1 MVRKSLIHDNIEIA
15 YQVWRDGECNFE
27 SAVEVLNKKF
37 QFLITAKTV
46 KEWAKKYNWKE
57 RLKHEELENEKL
69 RKAKRVT
76 TESLIG
82 DLLIQKEKY
91 DSQTELDNQSTN
103 AYKSLINTI
112 NNLYKSS
119 AKSKLDAYIDV
130 MRIYVQWLVRND
142 PNGVKVVE
150 KNMDEFT
157 LFLTEKYG

>member
-1 MVRKSLIHDNIEIA
+1 MVRKSLINDNIDLA
-15 YQVWRDGECNFE
+15 YQVWRDLECDFE
-27 SAVEVLNKKF
+27 RSVKELNKKF
-37 QFLITAKTV
+37 KFRLTTKTL
-46 KEWAKKYNWKE
+46 KEWAEKYKWKE
-57 RLKHEELENEKL
+57 RSEREDLEIEKL

-76 TESLIG
+76 TEALIG
-82 DLLIQKEKY
+82 DLLKQKEKY
-91 DSQTELDNQSTN
+91 DSLSELDNQSTN

-130 MRIYVQWLVRND
+130 MRIYIQWLVRND
-142 PNGVKVVE
+142 PDGATVVE

>member
-1 MVRKSLIHDNIEIA
+1 MVRKSLIHDNIDIA

-27 SAVEVLNKKF
+27 SSVRELNKKF
-37 QFLITAKTV
+37 NFRLTTKTL
-46 KEWAKKYNWKE
+46 KEWADKYKWKE
-57 RLKHEELENEKL
+57 RLEREELEIEKL
-69 RKAKRVT
+69 RKANRVT
-76 TESLIG
+76 TEALIG
-82 DLLIQKEKY
+82 DLIKQKEKY
-91 DSQTELDNQSTN
+91 DSLSKLDNQSTN

-130 MRIYVQWLVRND
+130 MRIYVKWLLKND
-142 PNGVKVVE
+142 PDGVKIIE